1 MRIYKARDLDQI
13 PQLRQ
18 LSPEDL
24 FAMNV
29 VAQVLPFRTNNYVI
43 NELIDWSNIPED
55 PIYQLN
61 FIQKEMLRPNH
72 FEQMAKVLKY
82 GASKDAITAIAN
94 RIRSQL
100 NPNPAGQMTAN
111 VPIMDSEPVAG
122 IQHKY
127 RETCL
132 VFPAGGQT
140 CHAYCTFC
148 FRWPQFIGVNN
159 LQFITDE
166 SRRFQDYIRCHP
178 EITDV
183 LFTGGD
189 PLIMSTE
196 KMRSYIHPFLDPDF
210 DHIQTIRIGT
220 KAISYWPYR
229 FISDNDAEDLMVL
242 FEEVVSSGKH
252 LALMAHFN
260 HWREF
265 STEASQTAIKL
276 IRNTGAELRTQSPL
290 LRHINDDARIWRKM
304 WKEQIRLG
312 CIPYYMFI
320 ERDTGTNTYFAL
332 PLERA
337 FRVFKAAYTRLSGL
351 ARVVC
356 GPSMSANPGKI
367 CIEGIA
373 TIDGEKVFVLTF
385 LQGRD
390 PDWCKRPFFAKFD
403 PSAKWLDD
411 LEPAL
416 GAEKFFFEKDP
427 SNEIHDSLVDTH
439 RVDWATQE
447 R

>member
-1 MRIYKARDLDQI
+1 MSLDPYPMQIYNARDLDQI

-18 LSPEDL
+18 LPPEDL

-43 NELIDWSNIPED
+43 DELIDWSNIPED

-61 FIQKEMLRPNH
+61 FMQKEMLRPSH

-82 GASKDAITAIAN
+82 GASKDAVTAITN
-94 RIRSQL
+94 KIRRQL
-100 NPNPAGQMTAN
+100 NPHPAGQITTN
-111 VPIMDSEPVAG
+111 VPLMDGEPVAG

-148 FRWPQFIGVNN
+148 FRWPQFVGVNN
-159 LQFITDE
+159 HQFVTDE
-166 SRRFQDYIRCHP
+166 SSRFQDYIRYHP

-196 KMRSYIHPFLDPDF
+196 KMRSYIHPFLGPDF

-229 FISDNDAEDLMVL
+229 FISDNGAEDLMVL
-242 FEEVVSSGKH
+242 FEEVVNSGKH

-276 IRNTGAELRTQSPL
+276 IRNTGAEIRTQSPL
-290 LRHINDDARIWRKM
+290 LHHINDDARVWRKM

-312 CIPYYMFI
+312 CIPYYMFV
-320 ERDTGTNTYFAL
+320 ERATGANAYFAL

-351 ARVVC
+351 ARVVR
-356 GPSMSANPGKI
+356 GPSMSVNPGKI
-367 CIEGIA
+367 CIEGFA

-385 LQGRD
+385 LQGRN

-403 PSAKWLDD
+403 PTAKWLDD

-416 GAEKFFFEKDP
+416 GAEEFFFEKDP
-427 SNEIHDSLVDTH
+427 SNKIHVSLVDSH
-439 RVDWATQE
+439 
-447 R
+447 